1 MRFAFT
7 PHRRAKNARSMPQL
21 REATLIVDIALLT
34 VMALRLLPALA
45 HRRAQ
50 YAMGVTVCSAAYF
63 IAWLMHDHDVA
74 RPLRVTI
81 LLCVIAQPVFFW
93 LMCNELFDDR
103 FRLRWWHALL
113 IAGKFIL
120 AAALVFNRKITDIFS
135 VFPTEDFPRLI
146 PNFFYTGAFV
156 FHALAVVL
164 RTNRADL
171 IEPRRRMRAVVL
183 IGTGVLIVH
192 AIISA
197 AALRPAGLGEI
208 SDTIGLTT
216 ITAALFA
223 SVAWG
228 DLAWRELFAVQ
239 SKSTTP
245 QTENADPIIM
255 QKAVS
260 AMESDELFRTEGL
273 TVTAL
278 AENLAVHEYKLRRAI
293 NSGLGYRNFNEY
305 LNFYRMRA
313 AKKFLDAPENRD
325 YPLIHLAL
333 DLGYP
338 SPAPFNRAFKEA
350 TGMAPG
356 QYRRAN
362 AATPPADP
370 EKNQ

>member
-1 MRFAFT
+1 
-7 PHRRAKNARSMPQL
+7 MPQL
-21 REATLIVDIALLT
+21 REATLIVDVSLLT
-34 VMALRLLPALA
+34 VLVLRLLPALRQ
-45 HRRAQ
+45 RRAQ
-50 YAMGVTVCSAAYF
+50 YAMGLIVCSAAYF
-63 IAWLMHDHDVA
+63 VAWLMHDHDVV
-74 RPLRVTI
+74 RPLRVAI

-103 FRLRWWHALL
+103 FHLRWWHGLL
-113 IAGKFIL
+113 IAGKFVL
-120 AAALVFNRKITDIFS
+120 AGTLVFNRRITDIFS
-135 VFPTEDFPRLI
+135 PFPTEDFPRLV
-146 PNFFYTGAFV
+146 PNFFYTLGFV

-197 AALRPAGLGEI
+197 AALRPAGLGDV
-208 SDTIGLTT
+208 SDTIGLTAIT
-216 ITAALFA
+216 IALFA

-228 DLAWRELFAVQ
+228 DIAWRELFAIQ
-239 SKSTTP
+239 AKSATL
-245 QTENADPIIM
+245 QTESADPVLM
-255 QKAVS
+255 QKAIE
-260 AMESDELFRTEGL
+260 AMENQELFRTEGL

-278 AENLAVHEYKLRRAI
+278 AEKLGVQEYKLRRAI
-293 NSGLGYRNFNEY
+293 NGGLGYRNFNEY

-313 AKKFLDAPENRD
+313 AKKFLEAPENGG

-350 TGMAPG
+350 TGVAPG
-356 QYRRAN
+356 QYRRSN
-362 AATPPADP
+362 ATQRTEAAP
-370 EKNQ
+370 